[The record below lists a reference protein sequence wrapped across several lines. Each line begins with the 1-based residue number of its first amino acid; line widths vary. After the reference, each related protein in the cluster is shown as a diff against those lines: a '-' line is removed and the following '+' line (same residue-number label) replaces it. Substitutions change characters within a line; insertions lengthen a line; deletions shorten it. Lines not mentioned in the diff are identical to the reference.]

1 MRTLARLLTDACR
14 TYARAPFLVYPDGPD
29 GALRQESYADFLR
42 AVHAWAAFLQGQ
54 GVKPGDRVGIIT
66 PKSALQVRALYAVWW
81 AGAIAVPICETL
93 GDLELGHIIRD
104 SEPKLLLCDPSLPP
118 KVTPNAA
125 GVPLLTFADLPSPT
139 AGSDDLA
146 AAPRAEDDVAAL
158 IYTSGST
165 GMPKGVMLT
174 HRNFCVNAA
183 GAAAVFHFTTQD
195 RLLSLLPYWHS
206 YALVCEVMT
215 VPLCGGQTAI
225 PKDMRDFRRNVRA
238 YQPTV
243 ILLVP
248 RIANALKSGIEKRLA
263 ESPVHSR
270 RLFERAIH
278 NASRIFTARAHL
290 DGGMLRMLA
299 HYGLYD
305 PLVFRP
311 IRAGLGGHLRF
322 FVSGGA
328 PLDIEPQIFFKYLG
342 IPIHQGYGLTEST
355 PIISANAPQRHKLGS
370 SGPLLPWLQP
380 ERGGDYTFKDEHGR
394 LGKTLHGELLVRGD
408 CVMKGYW
415 RHTDASAKS
424 LADGWLH
431 TGDMG
436 YVDAEGFLFLEG
448 RRGNMIVLI
457 GGEKLHPEH
466 VEDAIKTL
474 PLVTECMVIG
484 EQCKNVYAL
493 LNVNPEATAAL
504 SPAQQL
510 EHLRQGVQES
520 TRHLAAYQRPKDVLV
535 LPDFSVDAGTL
546 TATLKVRRHRIWQ
559 KHGDDIRA
567 FLSRNGED
575 NATKQGIG
583 IASSKVMESLRQA

>member
-1 MRTLARLLTDACR
+1 MRTLAGLLTDACR
-14 TYARAPFLVYPDGPD
+14 THGRRTFLVYPEGPD
-29 GALRQESYADFLR
+29 EALRQESYAEFLL
-42 AVHAWAAFLQGQ
+42 AVQAWAAFLQRQ
-54 GVKPGDRVGIIT
+54 GVQPGDRVGILT
-66 PKSALQVRALYAVWW
+66 PKSPLQVRALYAAWW

-93 GDLELGHIIRD
+93 GDLELGFIIRD
-104 SEPKLLLCDPSLPP
+104 SEPKLLLCDPSVLQ
-118 KVTPNAA
+118 KVTANRGA
-125 GVPLLTFADLPSPT
+125 VPLFSFADLPATT
-139 AGSDDLA
+139 AADNALA
-146 AAPRAEDDVAAL
+146 AAARTEDDVAAL

-165 GMPKGVMLT
+165 GMPKGVMLS

-183 GAAAVFHFTTQD
+183 SAAAVFRFSTQD

-248 RIANALKSGIEKRLA
+248 RIADALKSGIQKRLA
-263 ESPVHSR
+263 ESPERSR
-270 RLFERAIH
+270 RLFERAVH
-278 NASRIFTARAHL
+278 NASRIFTAGPRL
-290 DGGMLRMLA
+290 SGGMLRMLA
-299 HYGLYD
+299 HHAFFD
-305 PLVFRP
+305 PLVFRR
-311 IRAGLGGHLRF
+311 IRASLGGQLRF

-355 PIISANAPQRHKLGS
+355 PIISANVPERHKLGS
-370 SGPLLPWLQP
+370 SGALLPWLQP
-380 ERGGDYTFKDEHGR
+380 EHGGDYAFRDEQGR
-394 LGKTLHGELLVRGD
+394 LGKTLRGELLVKGD

-415 RHTDASAKS
+415 RHTEASAKT
-424 LADGWLH
+424 LAEGWLH

-448 RRGNMIVLI
+448 RRGNLIVLA

-466 VEDAIKTL
+466 VEDAIKTS

-484 EQCKNVYAL
+484 EQCKNLYAL
-493 LNVNPEATAAL
+493 VNADPETTAAL
-504 SPAQQL
+504 SAPQRL
-510 EHLRQGVQES
+510 ECLRLAVQEK

-546 TATLKVRRHRIWQ
+546 TATLKVRRPLIWQ
-559 KHGDDIRA
+559 KHGADISA
-567 FLSRNGED
+567 FLTRNGED
-575 NATKQGIG
+575 TATKRGVG
-583 IASSKVMESLRQA
+583 IASSKVLESLGRT